1 MGIRVLIAGG
11 GTSGH
16 INPAIAIA
24 DRLRELD
31 PQSEIEFC
39 GTQRGIESDTVP
51 RSGYVLHPIRARGMP
66 LRPSI
71 KMAKAIWDFAAGRKA
86 CISLIRT
93 FKPDVV
99 VGTGGYVCTPLV
111 AAAYHENI
119 PVLLHEQN
127 AFPGRS
133 NRLMSRKASVVCTSF
148 AGMEADFS
156 KAKAVVFTGNPVKK
170 VFFETTHEA
179 ARRELNIPDDIV
191 LLLAMGGSLGAR
203 TINQSVA
210 ALAEMVA
217 DQKIRIILSAGKQQ
231 FAAMNESFAAT
242 NDKMEIRE
250 YIYEPQIYMA
260 AADLVICRA
269 GAITCAEIAAL
280 GVPSVMIPY
289 PFAAGDHQTY
299 NARVF
304 EKQGAAI
311 LMKDS
316 EVTARTLYEAVMPV
330 ISDKKRLKMMGE
342 HAKSLAKPL
351 ADRDIAEQIFKLAG
365 KIIIRI

>member
-24 DRLRELD
+24 DRIRAED
-31 PQSEIEFC
+31 PQSAIEFC

-66 LRPSI
+66 LKPSV
-71 KMAKAIWDFAAGRKA
+71 KMAKAVLDFAAGRKA
-86 CISLIRT
+86 CISLIRA

-111 AAAYHENI
+111 AAAYHEHI

-156 KAKAVVFTGNPVKK
+156 RAKAVVFTGNPVKK
-170 VFFETTHEA
+170 IFFETTREA
-179 ARRELNIPDDIV
+179 ARRELGIPDDTV

-217 DQKIRIILSAGKQQ
+217 GQKIRIILSAGKQQ
-231 FAAMNESFAAT
+231 FAAMNESLT
-242 NDKMEIRE
+242 VNSVNMEIRE
-250 YIYEPQIYMA
+250 YIYNPQTYMA

-299 NARVF
+299 NARAFV
-304 EKQGAAI
+304 KNGAAI
-311 LMKDS
+311 LLKDS
-316 EVTARTLYEAVMPV
+316 EVTARTLFEAVMPV
-330 ISDKKRLKMMGE
+330 ISDNKCLQMMGE
-342 HAKSLAKPL
+342 NAKSLAKPL

-365 KIIIRI
+365 INE